1 MTQCIKRLLTQLNLP
16 YNMKTF
22 ITESEKKDIL
32 IQYGLIKEDFTEQGY
47 TFKVINGKIQ
57 INGVN
62 YTVVIVRGSTISAKA
77 NISTIEKV
85 NDTYKINGSVNF
97 LGRSIQIREVLT
109 SRAKDNI
116 LTGVKNKEKNIYV
129 QDYDYNGIGLAIR
142 LITKENPN
150 NLEPPKQHTP
160 STPVTTTPETP
171 TITKTDE
178 PVVKEDEFENI
189 IQIAEKQ
196 GISFP
201 SKKVYKDPNG
211 VDSITL
217 EMDVDI
223 SEKEKFFC
231 KITKYLIHSCKSYDP
246 SYQSIANTIK
256 VTT

>member
-1 MTQCIKRLLTQLNLP
+1 
-16 YNMKTF
+16 MKTF

-77 NISTIEKV
+77 NISNIEKV

-160 STPVTTTPETP
+160 ST
-171 TITKTDE
+171 KTDE

-196 GISFP
+196 GINFP

-211 VDSITL
+211 VDTITL